1 MGGHR
6 KCWIQFCVIKTGV
19 DWADGGNG
27 GGGGAAAAAAADGL
41 TSLRSLGPAD

>member
-6 KCWIQFCVIKTGV
+6 KYWIQFCVIKTGV

-27 GGGGAAAAAAADGL
+27 GGGATAASAADGL